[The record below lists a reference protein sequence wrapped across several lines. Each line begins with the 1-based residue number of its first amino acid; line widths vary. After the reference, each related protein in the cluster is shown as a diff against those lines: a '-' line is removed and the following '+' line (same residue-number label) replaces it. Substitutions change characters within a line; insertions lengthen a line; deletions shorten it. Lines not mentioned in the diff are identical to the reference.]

1 MQLLTEATLILAS
14 NGSFGINTDIFET
27 NLINQLI
34 ILGGVIFFGRDF
46 LGESLSQRQA
56 EIISGVE
63 DSEKRLNEATTRLT
77 EAKKQ
82 LAQARVIIDQ
92 IRKDTSTTK
101 ITLLEADYNQAKLE
115 LSKRFSSAA
124 SILKFKER
132 QILADIKQYV
142 SVLAL
147 ELVVNKIEKKAGLES
162 ELSNYMQESINMVG
176 EASPL
181 PTLDNIKNEEES

>member
-115 LSKRFSSAA
+115 LSKRFTSAA

-132 QILADIKQYV
+132 QILGDIKQYV

-147 ELVVNKIEKKAGLES
+147 ELVVSKIESKAGLES
-162 ELSNYMQESINMVG
+162 ELSSYMQESINMVG
-176 EASPL
+176 AASPA
-181 PTLDNIKNEEES
+181 PTLSAEFGEEK

>member
-1 MQLLTEATLILAS
+1 MELLTEAPLILAS
-14 NGSFGINTDIFET
+14 DGSFGINTDIFET

-34 ILGGVIFFGRDF
+34 ILGSVIFFGKDF
-46 LGESLSQRQA
+46 LGESLGQRQA

-63 DSEKRLNEATTRLT
+63 DSEKRLNEATTRLD

-82 LAQARVIIDQ
+82 LSQARVIIDQ
-92 IRKDTSTTK
+92 IRKETSATK
-101 ITLLEADYNQAKLE
+101 VTLLEADYNQAKIE

-147 ELVVNKIEKKAGLES
+147 ELVVSKIEKKAGLES
-162 ELSNYMQESINMVG
+162 ELGSYMQDSINMVG
-176 EASPL
+176 EASPV
-181 PTLDNIKNEEES
+181 PAISVEIGEEN

>member
-1 MQLLTEATLILAS
+1 MELLTEAPLILAS
-14 NGSFGINTDIFET
+14 DGSFGINTDIFET

-34 ILGGVIFFGRDF
+34 ILGGVIFFGKDF
-46 LGESLSQRQA
+46 LGESLGQRQA

-63 DSEKRLNEATTRLT
+63 DSEKRLNEATTRLD

-82 LAQARVIIDQ
+82 LSQARVIIDQ
-92 IRKDTSTTK
+92 IRKETSATK
-101 ITLLEADYNQAKLE
+101 VTLLEADYNQAKIE

-147 ELVVNKIEKKAGLES
+147 ELVVSKIEKKAGLES
-162 ELSNYMQESINMVG
+162 ELGSYMQDSINMVG
-176 EASPL
+176 EASPV
-181 PTLDNIKNEEES
+181 PAISVEIGEEN

>member
-1 MQLLTEATLILAS
+1 MELFTEASFIVAS

-27 NLINQLI
+27 NLINKLI
-34 ILGGVIFFGRDF
+34 ILVAVVFLGRDF
-46 LGESLSQRQA
+46 LTESLGQRQA

-63 DSEKRLNEATTRLT
+63 DSEKRLNEATTRLA

-92 IRKDTSTTK
+92 IRKETSSTK
-101 ITLLEADYNQAKLE
+101 ATLLEADYNQAKLE
-115 LSKRFSSAA
+115 LSKRFSSAS

-132 QILADIKQYV
+132 QILSEIKQYV

-147 ELVVNKIEKKAGLES
+147 ELVVTKIEKKAGLET
-162 ELSNYMQESINMVG
+162 ELSSYMQQSINMVG
-176 EASPL
+176 AASPA
-181 PTLDNIKNEEES
+181 PAVSVEIGEEQ